1 MSRAELLSRLR
12 ALLDEAAAV
21 DRERRRDAAAIEVEG
36 SEVNDEA
43 AEAA

>member
-21 DRERRRDAAAIEVEG
+21 ERERRRDAAAIEVEF
-36 SEVNDEA
+36 EVNDEA